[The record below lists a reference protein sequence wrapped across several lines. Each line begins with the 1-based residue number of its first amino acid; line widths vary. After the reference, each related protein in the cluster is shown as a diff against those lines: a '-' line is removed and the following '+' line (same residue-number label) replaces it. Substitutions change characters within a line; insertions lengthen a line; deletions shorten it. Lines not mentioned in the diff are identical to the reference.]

1 MKSNYFDR
9 QMKDSIK
16 IVSLFL
22 FTLTINSCIGQNTK
36 PMNKESKSFS
46 VQKTEEEW
54 KAQLSPQEYRI
65 LREKG
70 TEQPFSGKFN
80 AHFEKGVY
88 TCKACGE
95 KLFESSS
102 KFDSHCGWPSFD
114 KEIEEGKII
123 EIPDYSFG
131 MKRVEI
137 LCGKCGAHLGHIFK
151 DGPTKTGLRYCVNSV
166 SLDFEKEENT
176 K

>member
-1 MKSNYFDR
+1 MNYN
-9 QMKDSIK
+9 IK

-22 FTLTINSCIGQNTK
+22 FILTNYACIGQTNK
-36 PMNKESKSFS
+36 PMKKESRSFS
-46 VQKTEEEW
+46 IEKTKQEW
-54 KAQLSPQEYRI
+54 KSQLSPQEYRV

-70 TEQPFSGKFN
+70 TERPFSGKFD

-95 KLFESSS
+95 KLFDSSS
-102 KFDSHCGWPSFD
+102 KFDAHCGWPSFD
-114 KEIEEGKII
+114 NEIKEGKII
-123 EIPDYSFG
+123 EVADYSAG
-131 MKRVEI
+131 MKRLEI
-137 LCGKCGAHLGHIFK
+137 LCGNCGGHLGHVFK

-166 SLDFEKEENT
+166 SLGFEKEEST